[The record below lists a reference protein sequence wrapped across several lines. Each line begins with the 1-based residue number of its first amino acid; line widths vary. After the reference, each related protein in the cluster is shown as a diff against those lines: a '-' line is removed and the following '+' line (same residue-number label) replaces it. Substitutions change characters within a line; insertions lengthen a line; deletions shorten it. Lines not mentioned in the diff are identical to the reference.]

1 MRNLSAEMARY
12 GVSKEDLRVLLSCTD
27 KTVSN
32 KLNDTTEFSIS
43 EAMKV
48 RDSFFLGMRLEY
60 LFSQNPSPATA
71 QPTAATS

>member
-12 GVSKEDLRVLLSCTD
+12 GVSKEDLRMLLSCTD
-27 KTVSN
+27 KTVNN

-48 RDSFFLGMRLEY
+48 RDKFFPGMRLEY
-60 LFSQNPSPATA
+60 LFSQNISSAA
-71 QPTAATS
+71 QQTTVTQ